1 MTANR
6 IMPPRDRCLPRGIR
20 EIDRGRVL
28 DRGTHHEL
36 LTRPGFYRDLFDL
49 QASRMEEARTDLSAA
64 SPTRP

>member
-1 MTANR
+1 M
-6 IMPPRDRCLPRGIR
+6 
-20 EIDRGRVL
+20 IDRGRVL

-64 SPTRP
+64 SPTSP